1 MVKASTDRDLKK
13 YKSGKPKPPSPA
25 PAGAV
30 MLTRAQV
37 AFRLSVSIKALSAW
51 AADRV
56 GPPFVKLGDARNAV
70 VRYPADELALW
81 LDSRRKASKGVAR

>member
-30 MLTRAQV
+30 MLTRGQV
-37 AFRLSVSIKALSAW
+37 AFRLAVSLKTLSAW

-56 GPPFVKLGDARNAV
+56 GPPFVKFGDTRNAV
-70 VRYPADELALW
+70 VRYPADELDAW
-81 LDSRRKASKGVAR
+81 VDSRRKASKAVTR